1 MEQSKRIRI
10 RLKCIEEGCTTN
22 KYQNCEHCWKHANP
36 KEKIESGYKC
46 KDPKCESI
54 KATGCGQSCWVHAD
68 LVDKIA
74 SGNKCKSPGCESK
87 KFVKCKRCWEHAK
100 LKEKKASGHK
110 CKVKNCGRKKQKG
123 FDGYCRSC
131 FGQDNANQETL
142 ESVQEEEYLIR
153 EALNQALE
161 DATISR
167 QEFQYG
173 RESIG
178 EQ

>member
-1 MEQSKRIRI
+1 MEESKRIRPQ
-10 RLKCIEEGCTTN
+10 CIKEGCTSN
-22 KYQNCEHCWKHANP
+22 KFTNCEHCWKHANL

-46 KDPKCESI
+46 EDPECECI
-54 KATGCGQSCWVHAD
+54 KATGCDHSCWGHAD
-68 LVDKIA
+68 LIEKIE
-74 SGNKCKSPGCESK
+74 SGVKCKTPDCENK
-87 KFVKCKRCWEHAK
+87 KFVKCKRCWGHAT

-110 CKVKNCGRKKQKG
+110 CKVTNCGRLKQTG
-123 FDGYCRSC
+123 CAGYCRGC
-131 FGQDNANQETL
+131 FGQDTENQEIL
-142 ESVQEEEYLIR
+142 ENIQEEEYLIR

-167 QEFQYG
+167 RELQYD